1 VDYELT
7 KRVLAEFERH
17 HVDYIVFGAVAK
29 ALRRRFRLPEE

>member
-17 HVDYIVFGAVAK
+17 HVDYIVFGAVAVN
-29 ALRRRFRLPEE
+29 FRLPEE